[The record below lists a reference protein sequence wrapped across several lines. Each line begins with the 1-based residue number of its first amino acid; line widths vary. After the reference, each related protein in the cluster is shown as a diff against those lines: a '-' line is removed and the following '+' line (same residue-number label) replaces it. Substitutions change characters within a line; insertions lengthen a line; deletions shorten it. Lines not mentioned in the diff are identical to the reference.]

1 MNPWPLEKHWRKL
14 ELKGSVAQHS
24 ISVSACIVATGLRKG
39 LTVTMTTNPTA
50 QGQAQ
55 SVHIHQSSRLTA
67 WLTTPRYRSRP
78 AGFSNVLIAKIF
90 STGVCHKKQKFLG
103 TKKPWI
109 CPTFNGLAQSVHQN
123 QKLKNSKTLQQV
135 LTYLYFLVGTKIAQ
149 IFFSDAFRVVLWSF
163 FDFCWWKFWVTHG
176 QETSPVF
183 LENNLVQ
190 KFDHG
195 SR

>member
-1 MNPWPLEKHWRKL
+1 M
-14 ELKGSVAQHS
+14 KGSVAQHS

-109 CPTFNGLAQSVHQN
+109 CPTFNGLAQSVHQHQN
-123 QKLKNSKTLQQV
+123 QKLKNFATSSNLSSLSRRNQNCS
-135 LTYLYFLVGTKIAQ
+135 
-149 IFFSDAFRVVLWSF
+149 IFFSVMLFDWFFEAFLTF
-163 FDFCWWKFWVTHG
+163 AD
-176 QETSPVF
+176 
-183 LENNLVQ
+183 EN
-190 KFDHG
+190 FE
-195 SR
+195 